1 MYLTKETFVFQCDQE
16 RHYSFSGI
24 GFAVVA
30 NQRAFLKIPL
40 SISPIQKQIRQSH
53 ILCSKIR
60 KLATRLGDTSIGGLQ
75 VNSLSYA
82 CDGRYKILNQKFET
96 VTHYYTRKNKYDP
109 TQIFKQ
115 LDHRSIPINMII
127 PDYTLNHPRFLKNS
141 QNTVPF
147 MWDKKTI
154 ETEDDKIEESIV
166 ETEGS
171 GDAEPEGDEAM
182 AENESEVESSVAEP
196 EPNDDSV
203 VEDGND
209 GDEAFNEPPS
219 FKDLWN
225 GNPDID
231 DFENPFEE
239 DFANN
244 EVSNNNNPRPLIKRN
259 APPPPNSSSPTHFQL
274 VSHEKSKRQIV
285 MGLLAGIAGAV
296 GINSLFG
303 GSRASQINTL
313 DNEMQNLA
321 SKQNVII
328 AQLEDNSE
336 AIMVNRQMTDGLKNL
351 TIKTAKFAE
360 SEHFLTHGLLL
371 FTLIDSE
378 FNRIEDALQ
387 THVQI
392 IEAAQSHNFHPA
404 ILTYDG
410 SVAAFEQVKATA
422 EKNNLVP
429 VIQTPQ
435 QLSQMYT
442 SFSYTKKGITILV
455 EIPLA
460 SQDSVFSLHQFHAMP
475 ISLSPNAYVQLI
487 SNAPIVGIGKPD
499 LSGKPLFIE
508 MSYADL
514 AQCHHFSDQ
523 VFLCTQQRKIQK
535 PESPS
540 CVYSLYHR
548 DHQAA
553 EHSCVM
559 NLKGHSHDHAIATG
573 PNEFT
578 YFSNQSSTY
587 LIICQNHSRSSHQK
601 LRGTSTIIVPSGCHI
616 ESSQFILYPQSD
628 YEIPI
633 HHEVYSWSNPAL
645 TLIANDSNINTID
658 EAIAAL
664 DNVKGAPALDPESLR
679 RFQRLKEPFY
689 HQYPISFTSIILA
702 GVTFLLILWFVSI
715 WVRRNYIANR
725 DIRRSKSAKYQ
736 GQQFIENHE
745 NIEFLKAL
753 KEKHAEDKSS

>member
-182 AENESEVESSVAEP
+182 AENESEVESSVADP

-209 GDEAFNEPPS
+209 GDEAFNGPPS

-442 SFSYTKKGITILV
+442 SFSYSKKGITILV

-535 PESPS
+535 PDSPS

>member
-1 MYLTKETFVFQCDQE
+1 M
-16 RHYSFSGI
+16 
-24 GFAVVA
+24 
-30 NQRAFLKIPL
+30 
-40 SISPIQKQIRQSH
+40 
-53 ILCSKIR
+53 
-60 KLATRLGDTSIGGLQ
+60 Q

-96 VTHYYTRKNKYDP
+96 VTYYYTRKTNYDP

-115 LDHRSIPINMII
+115 LDHRSIPIDMII

-141 QNTVPF
+141 PNSVNSF
-147 MWDKKTI
+147 IWDKKTI

-182 AENESEVESSVAEP
+182 AESEPEVESSVANP
-196 EPNDDSV
+196 EPTDDSE

-209 GDEAFNEPPS
+209 GDEAFNRPPS

-239 DFANN
+239 DFVNN
-244 EVSNNNNPRPLIKRN
+244 EVSNNSNEPSPLFKRD
-259 APPPPNSSSPTHFQL
+259 APLPPNSSSPYHSEL
-274 VSHEKSKRQIV
+274 VSHEKSKRQIL

-303 GSRASQINTL
+303 GSRASQISTL

-392 IEAAQSHNFHPA
+392 IEAAQNHNFHPA

-410 SVAAFEQVKATA
+410 SVSAFEQVKATA

-475 ISLSPNAYVQLI
+475 ISLSPHAYVQLI

-514 AQCHHFSDQ
+514 AQCHHFSDK

-553 EHSCVM
+553 EHSCVI
-559 NLKGHSHDHAIATG
+559 NLKGHSHDHAFATG

-587 LIICQNHSRSSHQK
+587 LIICQNHSKSSHQK

-645 TLIANDSNINTID
+645 TLIANDSNVNTID

-715 WVRRNYIANR
+715 WVRKNYIANR